1 MIPTR
6 AVIRALA
13 AVSLAGL
20 LAGCISVL
28 PKEPPAQLYR
38 FGEAL
43 PSAPTAP
50 APGAKRFTVE
60 TLPIIFDRPAGGDA
74 ILTLTG
80 SEAAYI
86 KGSRWVASA
95 QTLFESALTR
105 AFEAGGGAA
114 RLMVRGEPSRPDY
127 LLKLGVLRFETH
139 YDRGQAAPPTIV
151 VEVNATLSRSSDHGL
166 AGESLF
172 QARVTADANR
182 AGAIVAGYDQA
193 TRKVLNELVAWVDAK
208 GVSPP

>member
-1 MIPTR
+1 MIR
-6 AVIRALA
+6 FRALA

-38 FGEAL
+38 FGDAG
-43 PSAPTAP
+43 PSAPAATAP
-50 APGAKRFTVE
+50 AAPRFTVE
-60 TLPIIFDRPAGGDA
+60 PLPISFDRPAAGDA

-95 QTLFESALTR
+95 QTLFESAVTR

-127 LLKLGVLRFETH
+127 LLKLDVLRFEAH
-139 YDRGQAAPPTIV
+139 YDQGQLAAPTIV

-166 AGESLF
+166 AGERLF

-182 AGAIVAGYDQA
+182 AGPIVAGYDQA
-193 TRKVLNELVAWVDAK
+193 TRKVLTDLVAWVDAR
-208 GVSPP
+208 GGSPR